1 MFKKMRE
8 DYYSVKN
15 MVLLDK
21 SHKALANA
29 NACKDSS
36 DYATYSKLAGLRIQ
50 AYDDMTKTQKNM
62 YHTVKV
68 LKPLANYAGG
78 CFAVMGIV
86 YTYLADKNAI
96 IVNPELLTDE
106 EE

>member
-1 MFKKMRE
+1 MFKKMIE

-21 SHKALANA
+21 SHEALADA
-29 NACKDSS
+29 NACKKYS
-36 DYATYSKLAGLRIQ
+36 DYMTYSKLAGLKIQ
-50 AYDDMTKTQKNM
+50 AYDNMTKTQKSM
-62 YHTVKV
+62 YRTVKI
-68 LKPLANYAGG
+68 LKPVAH
-78 CFAVMGIV
+78 FAVGYLAVAGIF
-86 YTYLADKNAI
+86 YTYLANKDVI

>member
-1 MFKKMRE
+1 MFNKIRE

-29 NACKDSS
+29 NACKKSG
-36 DYATYSKLAGLRIQ
+36 DYTTYAKLAGLRIQ
-50 AYDDMTKTQKNM
+50 AYDNMTKTQKVV
-62 YHTVKV
+62 YHTVRG
-68 LKPLANYAGG
+68 LKPVAYFAAGSLAALGIFYA
-78 CFAVMGIV
+78 
-86 YTYLADKNAI
+86 YLADQEI
-96 IVNPELLTDE
+96 IIINPELLSE

>member
-29 NACKDSS
+29 NACKESS
-36 DYATYSKLAGLRIQ
+36 DYATYVKLAGLKIQ
-50 AYDDMTKTQKNM
+50 AYDNMTKTQKGM
-62 YHTVKV
+62 YHTVKG
-68 LKPLANYAGG
+68 LKPVAYYAVGCLAVLGT
-78 CFAVMGIV
+78 V
-86 YTYLADKNAI
+86 YTYLAEKDAI
-96 IVNPELLTDE
+96 VVNPELLTDE

>member
-8 DYYSVKN
+8 DYSVKN

-21 SHKALANA
+21 SHNALANA

-50 AYDDMTKTQKNM
+50 AYDDMTKTQKVA
-62 YHTVKV
+62 YHTVKG
-68 LKPLANYAGG
+68 LKPVAYYAVGCLA
-78 CFAVMGIV
+78 VVGIV

-96 IVNPELLTDE
+96 IVNPELLIDE